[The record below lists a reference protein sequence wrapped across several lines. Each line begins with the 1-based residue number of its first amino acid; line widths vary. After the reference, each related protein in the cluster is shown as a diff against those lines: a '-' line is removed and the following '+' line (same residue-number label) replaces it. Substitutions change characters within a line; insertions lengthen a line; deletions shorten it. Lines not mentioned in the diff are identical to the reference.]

1 LRCCFIDGDCMGVVA
16 LVMAGGKGT
25 RMRIPEEKPL
35 VKVCGKPVIEYVLA
49 ALKDAKKIDSVI
61 VATSS
66 YTPKTTQLMKQLGV
80 QVIETPGKD
89 YVFDMG
95 YVVQTLKLGVFLAI
109 AADLP
114 LVKGEM
120 IDLVV
125 ERYERCGKPA
135 LTVAVPLE
143 TKAKLGMCIG
153 YSFKTDDIDVVPVG
167 INVINGHKRYGDE
180 WLDQDICLMD
190 RQELAVNI
198 NTVSELQLAELLL
211 NKQIKEQLTQQ
222 TSNIS
227 R

>member
-1 LRCCFIDGDCMGVVA
+1 MVVA

-25 RMRIPEEKPL
+25 RMRIREEKPL
-35 VKVCGKPVIEYVLA
+35 VKVCGKPVIKYVLA
-49 ALKDAKKIDSVI
+49 ALKEAKNIDSII

-66 YTPKTTQLMKQLGV
+66 CTPKTTQLMKQLGV
-80 QVIETPGKD
+80 QVIVTPGKD
-89 YVFDMG
+89 YVSDMG
-95 YVVQTLKLGVFLAI
+95 YAVQTLKLGVFLAI

-125 ERYERCGKPA
+125 ERYEQCGKPA

-143 TKAKLGMCIG
+143 IKAKLGMCIE
-153 YSFKTDDIDVVPVG
+153 YSFKAGDKDVVPVG
-167 INVINGHKRYGDE
+167 INVINGQKRYGDE
-180 WLDQDICLMD
+180 WLDQDIYLMN

-211 NKQIKEQLTQQ
+211 NNQ
-222 TSNIS
+222 TSE
-227 R
+227 